1 MAAQLPAPIP
11 FTSHRFVHFTDTL
24 PRFSV
29 QACGSSYVARQLD
42 LLPSLSDRAA
52 AVLSGKE
59 GRPSAARMETSMGSL
74 IAKDEIPG
82 LTYAKKE

>member
-1 MAAQLPAPIP
+1 VAAQLPAPIP